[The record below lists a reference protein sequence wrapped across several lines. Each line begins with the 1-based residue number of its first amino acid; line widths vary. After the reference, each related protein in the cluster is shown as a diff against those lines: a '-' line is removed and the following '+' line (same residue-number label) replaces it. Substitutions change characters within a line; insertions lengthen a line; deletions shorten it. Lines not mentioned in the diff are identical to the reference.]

1 MRAYTVA
8 TSAVVLG
15 VTRKW
20 VDNVL
25 SHYRVPG
32 VLQERQGIVRKVTPA
47 ALLRLELC
55 VSLVRSL
62 NVPILQGLEVA
73 EAIIKADGGEIG
85 LAGAPALGI
94 TADLQA
100 LASDLQRRIDA
111 AIEMSPTP
119 KRGRPARKKSGAS
132 VDAPL

>member
-1 MRAYTVA
+1 M
-8 TSAVVLG
+8 VLG
-15 VTRKW
+15 VTRKG

-32 VLQERQGIVRKVTPA
+32 VRKERQGIVRKVPPV

-62 NVPILQGLEVA
+62 NVPILQALEVA
-73 EAIIKADGGEIG
+73 EAMIKADGGEVG
-85 LAGAPALGI
+85 LPGAPSLGI

-100 LASDLQRRIDA
+100 LASDLQRRIEA

-119 KRGRPARKKSGAS
+119 RRGRPAHKKKRG
-132 VDAPL
+132 VN